1 MGHANGQ
8 KKKLPKS
15 GELIITKGGIPLV
28 VLGRP
33 SLGGHDSQTLRL
45 TRILEG
51 SIVVLTP
58 EGIPALHVPDAHVS
72 RPIFVERWEWGWTPI
87 VEGDDETPRDP
98 PADEEP
104 PGFTRSRGFR

>member
-1 MGHANGQ
+1 MVHADGQ
-8 KKKLPKS
+8 KKKLPRS
-15 GELIITKGGIPLV
+15 GELITTREGVPLV

-33 SLGGHDSQTLRL
+33 SFGEHDSQALRL
-45 TRILEG
+45 MRILEG
-51 SIVVLTP
+51 AIVVLTP

-72 RPIFVERWEWGWTPI
+72 RPDFINPWEWGWTPI

-104 PGFTRSRGFR
+104 PGFTRPRGFR